1 MKAQLRSVLVGGV
14 SLAVAIAGSPLGS
27 PRVAAAAAPQI
38 LSATFDPATPKEG
51 QVVTLSLT
59 LAVDPDN
66 PPVVTV
72 SWGVGSQE
80 TKSLTLGQTTV
91 SFQNVYWD
99 EARTAAGYTV
109 QVDVDDFVNTT
120 VTQTYQL
127 VVANVAPTVSLTA
140 SATALL
146 PHQTLTVS
154 GSFSDPS
161 RLDTFSLTLDWGDG
175 SPAWTQSYSATAART
190 FAPPAHEYAAAGAF
204 TVRVTVTDDDGG
216 VGTATA
222 SLVVNTPPSNL
233 ALSATT
239 AVEGD
244 PTTLSGS
251 FSDPDLTDSHTVAIV
266 WGDGQSSSVTLAA
279 HVLVFSVDHVY
290 VAHGA
295 YSASVTVSDPAG
307 ASVSGPAGITVLVR
321 NQPPAD
327 VKLAIGA
334 SVEGTAASLS
344 GSFTDADAADT
355 HTVVVDWGDGTQST
369 TVALGAGVLSFSA
382 DHVYA
387 TAGTYNVSVTV
398 TDSANASTSGT
409 TQATVSP
416 ANHAPANLALS
427 GADTILGQGATLT
440 GTFTDADATDTHTVV
455 VSWGDGTQTT
465 LSLVAGA
472 MSFSATHTYATA
484 GTYTVSA
491 TVTDAAG
498 ASVSGT
504 TMLTVRRVTLTELL
518 AQLVVLIRSWNLD
531 SGNENS
537 LVVKVQPSCDSLNA
551 LVNAAAAQTGK
562 RLTAD
567 QLTTLGALVAQAQT
581 ALGCPSSSTARPTT
595 AASQPAAFWAEH
607 TVFRTPR

>member
-1 MKAQLRSVLVGGV
+1 VGGV

-190 FAPPAHEYAAAGAF
+190 FAPPAHEYAATGAF

-222 SLVVNTPPSNL
+222 SLVVNAAVSF
-233 ALSATT
+233 ALYKPLGIAGVVLGTAISSAAMTVFQ
-239 AVEGD
+239 AVVLRDRLHGLD
-244 PTTLSGS
+244 
-251 FSDPDLTDSHTVAIV
+251 
-266 WGDGQSSSVTLAA
+266 LAA
-279 HVLVFSVDHVY
+279 
-290 VAHGA
+290 
-295 YSASVTVSDPAG
+295 T
-307 ASVSGPAGITVLVR
+307 
-321 NQPPAD
+321 
-327 VKLAIGA
+327 IGA
-334 SVEGTAASLS
+334 VTRILIAAALLGIAAYGAWHGLDALLGRSLPAQLVSVG
-344 GSFTDADAADT
+344 
-355 HTVVVDWGDGTQST
+355 
-369 TVALGAGVLSFSA
+369 VAL
-382 DHVYA
+382 
-387 TAGTYNVSVTV
+387 
-398 TDSANASTSGT
+398 
-409 TQATVSP
+409 
-416 ANHAPANLALS
+416 
-427 GADTILGQGATLT
+427 
-440 GTFTDADATDTHTVV
+440 
-455 VSWGDGTQTT
+455 
-465 LSLVAGA
+465 
-472 MSFSATHTYATA
+472 
-484 GTYTVSA
+484 
-491 TVTDAAG
+491 AAG
-498 ASVSGT
+498 AVAY
-504 TMLTVRRVTLTELL
+504 L
-518 AQLVVLIRSWNLD
+518 AL
-531 SGNENS
+531 
-537 LVVKVQPSCDSLNA
+537 
-551 LVNAAAAQTGK
+551 AAAL
-562 RLTAD
+562 RVREVE
-567 QLTTLGALVAQAQT
+567 TLLS
-581 ALGCPSSSTARPTT
+581 LRAR
-595 AASQPAAFWAEH
+595 
-607 TVFRTPR
+607 FRRA